1 MFARSDTIFGDGSF
15 LCGEKIGFA
24 QKALRSKKAFMTK
37 KILMM
42 VLAAMISLPLTAQIW
57 DTYNTDNSN
66 IVGNTVLAVAV
77 DSRGN
82 KWIGTNAGMCKLAG
96 RAWTDYSMYNEKL
109 RGQYVNCLT
118 MDKTD
123 RLWIGTDDYGMLQ
136 FDGVGWEE
144 YTADAKRLNMKFVRD
159 IAIDARGEKWIG
171 VTLGGFVHF
180 DGKTWTKYTAKDSD
194 LLSDFVLCVAID
206 KDDMKWVGT
215 NEGISVFDGKTWYN
229 YTPQNSKLPSKQVPS
244 IVVDDNNVKW
254 IATLGGLCRHD
265 GRHWQIYNTSNSD
278 IPSNQVN
285 DLVLDKKGVL
295 WMTTEK
301 GVAAFDGLNWVLYNK
316 ENSGLPIDAVKNIT
330 VDKKNC
336 KWFGTDFYGITS
348 FGGHTIMGCVRDE
361 QGVGIPDVEV
371 KIGQRN
377 LRTDSRGY
385 YRTDVAAGCDIVIT
399 PKAEGKTFAPP
410 SISINNVSGLELG
423 RDFVVATPAL
433 AANTTANTAEVEST
447 TGRNANS
454 NPKPA
459 PTGKVTVKPYL
470 EQGYITISFDGTT
483 AEVEIRS
490 ASKVVRTI
498 PAYKNG
504 SKINI
509 SKYPKGTY
517 KITVRTSEW
526 EKTVTINK
534 KH

>member
-1 MFARSDTIFGDGSF
+1 M
-15 LCGEKIGFA
+15 
-24 QKALRSKKAFMTK
+24 
-37 KILMM
+37 
-42 VLAAMISLPLTAQIW
+42 AAMFHLPLAAQIW
-57 DTYNTDNSN
+57 ATYNTDNSD

-96 RAWTDYSMYNEKL
+96 RAWTDYSMFNEKL
-109 RGQYVNCLT
+109 KGQYVNCLT
-118 MDKTD
+118 MDNND
-123 RLWIGTDDYGMLQ
+123 MLWIGTDDHGMIL
-136 FDGVGWEE
+136 FDGVHWEE
-144 YTADAKRLNMKFVRD
+144 HTADTKRLNMKFVRD
-159 IAIDARGEKWIG
+159 IAIDARGEKWIA

-180 DGKTWTKYTAKDSD
+180 NGKDWKKYTSKDSD

-206 KDDMKWVGT
+206 KDNMKWVGT
-215 NEGISVFDGKTWYN
+215 NEGLSVFDGRTWYN
-229 YTPQNSKLPSKQVPS
+229 YTKRNSKLPDNIVPS
-244 IVVDDNNVKW
+244 IVVDNNNVKW

-265 GRHWQIYNTSNSD
+265 GRTWQVYTTLNSD

-285 DLVLDKKGVL
+285 DLALDKKGVL

-301 GVAAFDGLNWVLYNK
+301 GVAAFDGTNWVVYNK
-316 ENSGLPIDAVKNIT
+316 ANSGLAVDQVKNIT

-348 FGGHTIMGCVRDE
+348 FAGHTVMGCVRDE
-361 QGVGIPDVEV
+361 QGMGMPGVEV
-371 KIGQRN
+371 KIGQKTVS
-377 LRTDSRGY
+377 TDSRGY
-385 YRTDVAAGCDIVIT
+385 YRMDVAADATIVIE
-399 PKAEGKTFAPP
+399 PQVQGKAFNPP
-410 SISINNVSGLELG
+410 SITISRISGLELG
-423 RDFVVATPAL
+423 RDFVAAKPDL
-433 AANTTANTAEVEST
+433 AANNQPSGTADTPAAADND
-447 TGRNANS
+447 
-454 NPKPA
+454 NPTPKAA
-459 PTGKVTVKPYL
+459 PTGKVTVKPFL

-490 ASKVVRTI
+490 ATKVVRTI
-498 PAYKNG
+498 PAYKKG

-517 KITVRTSEW
+517 KITVRTDEW